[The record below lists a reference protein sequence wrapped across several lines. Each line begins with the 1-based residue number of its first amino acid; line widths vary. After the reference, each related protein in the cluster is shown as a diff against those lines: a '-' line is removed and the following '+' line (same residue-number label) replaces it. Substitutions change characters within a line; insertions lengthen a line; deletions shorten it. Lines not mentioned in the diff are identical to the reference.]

1 MRKLHKAAV
10 VVALLG
16 SVGFI
21 GAGTATAGGAKDGP
35 KIDVQQHQSCK
46 THDLNLNLNL
56 DLLDLLDGAVFGEA
70 DDNFDA
76 TQGGNRCSQSA
87 F

>member
-16 SVGFI
+16 SVGFV
-21 GAGTATAGGAKDGP
+21 GAGTAAANGGKGGP
-35 KIDVQQHQSCK
+35 DIDVTQTTNCK

-70 DDNFDA
+70 DDNF
-76 TQGGNRCSQSA
+76 TTVQGGNRCHAEA